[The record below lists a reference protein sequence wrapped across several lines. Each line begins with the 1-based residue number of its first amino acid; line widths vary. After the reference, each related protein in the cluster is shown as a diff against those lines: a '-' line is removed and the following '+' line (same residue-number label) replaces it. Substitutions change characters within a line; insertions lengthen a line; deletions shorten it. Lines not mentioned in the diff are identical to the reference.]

1 MAVNIGPRIGI
12 EGESEYRK
20 QINDIITQSKTLSSE
35 MKALTSSFEGN
46 AKTIKQNTEQHRI
59 LSEQIKVQEQRV
71 EELSAMLDKSK
82 AKYGENATQTQ
93 KWQQAVNNAQAELN
107 NLNSQLKSLPTT
119 LDLVGSKFS
128 AVGDKIKSVSQ
139 KISSVGQTLTT
150 AITLPVLGA
159 GTAAVKLASDY
170 EENLNKVDVAFKNN
184 ADEVKAWAKTATT
197 QFGLSENAALEATSL
212 FGDMGTSMG
221 LTTSEASAMATSL
234 TGLAGDLSSFK
245 NVGIDQAMTAL
256 NGVFTG
262 ETESLKTLG
271 IVMTE
276 TNLKEFAEECGL
288 VYDEM
293 GQAEKVTLRYNY
305 VLSKTQNAQGDY
317 ARTSDGTA
325 NSMRTLQASIDN
337 LGVAFGQHLLPIIT
351 PIINKVT
358 DMVTQFGSLD
368 DETKK
373 LIITVAGI
381 AAAVGP
387 ILMVAGSIGNAIGGI
402 SSGIG
407 AILPVMGKIGPA
419 IAKVGASALTAIPSI
434 ISFVAPFLPFIA
446 VAGAVVAAGVLIYKN
461 WDTIK
466 AKAIELKDNI
476 QGKWEEIKT
485 STTET
490 WNSVKDNVSNSID
503 GIKSSAMEKW
513 TSIKTTVA
521 SVGSAIKSVVKSD
534 LSNIKAAYDDAG
546 GGIKGIVAGA
556 WEAIQ
561 SYFTLGFDV
570 LNELTGGKLG
580 EVKDKFF
587 EILDDVSSYFSE
599 LPTKFYTWG
608 TEMLSNLAKGIED
621 GISWVKEKISSVGDV
636 ISSYIHFSEPD
647 KGSLKNFN
655 SWMPDMMSQMAQGI
669 ENGRYLVQR
678 AMADVSSDMALAPQA
693 YASQSYVGTSNNLG
707 SKLDSISALLGAG
720 NNTNVNVTLQGDAA
734 GVFRL
739 VRTENNKFR
748 KSTGYNPLG

>member
-1 MAVNIGPRIGI
+1 
-12 EGESEYRK
+12 
-20 QINDIITQSKTLSSE
+20 
-35 MKALTSSFEGN
+35 MKALTTSFSDN
-46 AKTIKQNTEQHRI
+46 AKTLKQNAEQHRI
-59 LSEQIKVQEQRV
+59 LGDQIKNQETRV
-71 EELSAMLDKSK
+71 AAAKDMLQK
-82 AKYGENATQTQ
+82 ATQAYEENKRQLELHKEALTDDADEIARLEKAVESNAAKVRKYQ
-93 KWQQAVNNAQAELN
+93 TDVNNATADLN
-107 NLNSQLKSLPTT
+107 KMHNQLEQLPSSL
-119 LDLVGSKFS
+119 DIVGSKFS
-128 AVGDKIKSVSQ
+128 TVGDKIKSVSQ

-150 AITLPVLGA
+150 AITLPVIGA

-184 ADEVKAWAKTATT
+184 AEEVKAWAKTATT

-407 AILPVMGKIGPA
+407 AILPVMGKMGPA

-446 VAGAVVAAGVLIYKN
+446 IAGAVVAAGILIYKN

-466 AKAIELKDNI
+466 AKATELKDGI

-490 WNSVKDNVSNSID
+490 WNSVKDNVSTSID

-546 GGIKGIVAGA
+546 GGIKGIVAGV

-570 LNELTGGKLG
+570 LNEVTGGKLG

-599 LPTKFYTWG
+599 LPTKFYNWG
-608 TEMLSNLAKGIED
+608 SEMLSNLAKGIED
-621 GISWVKEKISSVGDV
+621 GIGWVTEKIGAVGNT
-636 ISSYIHFSEPD
+636 IASFIHFSEPD
-647 KGSLKNFN
+647 KGALKNFN
-655 SWMPDMMSQMAQGI
+655 SWMPDMMHQMAQGI

-678 AMADVSSDMALAPQA
+678 AMADVSSDMALAPQT

-707 SKLDSISALLGAG
+707 SKLDSISSLLGAG